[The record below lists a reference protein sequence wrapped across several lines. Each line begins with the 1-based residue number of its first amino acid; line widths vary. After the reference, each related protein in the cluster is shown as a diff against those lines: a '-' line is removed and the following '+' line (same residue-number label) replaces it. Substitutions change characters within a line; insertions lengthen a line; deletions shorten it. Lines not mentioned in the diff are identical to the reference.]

1 MEFDHRIEDLRN
13 GHDWW
18 HSLSKDDQMAWL
30 ARVHSVRPKDA
41 WDAFKRSL
49 MIVGSDRF

>member
-30 ARVHSVRPKDA
+30 ARVHSVRPKHA